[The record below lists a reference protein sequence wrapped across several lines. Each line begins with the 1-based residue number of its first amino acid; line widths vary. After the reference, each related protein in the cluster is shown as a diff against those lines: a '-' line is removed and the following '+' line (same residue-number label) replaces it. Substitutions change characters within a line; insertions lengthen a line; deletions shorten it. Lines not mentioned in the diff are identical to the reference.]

1 VGFHRASSFLTQAL
15 SEIRFLFMW
24 PRRCG
29 ATISPHGFGENPC
42 GARNSDCGVVEGASD
57 NRAARTALT
66 FHRVL
71 HGGRRPYQQLGY
83 SCGGV
88 AVHSGGGRRGN
99 SIERRRAAGQ
109 QFAGAAGGRAQVRRV
124 VGGNPENRR
133 LRPPS
138 HRCRNLPTSD
148 RCGPPYSNGQEP
160 ARLVRTPRT
169 TEPRKIRPSV
179 QLPDFTRPCCD
190 THREAKIGRMG
201 HLGGV
206 RESGRRHFFWK
217 VPDMIDRRLS
227 PPP

>member
-1 VGFHRASSFLTQAL
+1 MGFHRASSFLTQAL

-71 HGGRRPYQQLGY
+71 HGGRRSYQQLGY

-88 AVHSGGGRRGN
+88 AVHRGGGRRGN

-109 QFAGAAGGRAQVRRV
+109 QCTGAAGGRAQVRRGG
-124 VGGNPENRR
+124 GGNPENRR
-133 LRPPS
+133 LRPFS
-138 HRCRNLPTSD
+138 HRCRNPLTSD
-148 RCGPPYSNGQEP
+148 SCGAPPTVMVRSRCAACERHVRWKFARCVHLDNFPISLDP
-160 ARLVRTPRT
+160 AA
-169 TEPRKIRPSV
+169 
-179 QLPDFTRPCCD
+179 
-190 THREAKIGRMG
+190 THTGKLKA
-201 HLGGV
+201 
-206 RESGRRHFFWK
+206 
-217 VPDMIDRRLS
+217 D
-227 PPP
+227 